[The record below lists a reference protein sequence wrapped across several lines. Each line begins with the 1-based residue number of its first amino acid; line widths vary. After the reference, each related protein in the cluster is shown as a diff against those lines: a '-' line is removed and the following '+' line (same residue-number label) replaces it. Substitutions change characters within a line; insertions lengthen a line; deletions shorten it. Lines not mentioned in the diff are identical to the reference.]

1 MAIKPINP
9 TNSANGQNNVIP
21 QVGSKKA
28 NLVNYVN
35 FGNGGHDEGGSSHWF
50 LKLLLVAAGG
60 FVAYKLLK
68 TPVSKIIKDFGK
80 DNFIDLFKK
89 AEKKETLTWKEVEA
103 QMADIRKS
111 NKNIEAGFA
120 LRLTEEQRKGFGVA
134 QNEGVA
140 MGYKLGDHH
149 VVTKSVVCD
158 KIDDKL
164 TKKFDGKYLIP
175 FV

>member
-1 MAIKPINP
+1 MAIVPINA
-9 TNSANGQNNVIP
+9 TNSASGQNNVIP
-21 QVGSKKA
+21 QIGSKKSNPA
-28 NLVNYVN
+28 SRVG
-35 FGNGGHDEGGSSHWF
+35 FGSHGGGGESSNHWF
-50 LKLLLVAAGG
+50 LKLLLVVAGG

-89 AEKKETLTWKEVEA
+89 AEKKETLTWKEVES
-103 QMADIRKS
+103 QMKDIRKS
-111 NKNIEAGFA
+111 NKDIEAGFA
-120 LRLTEEQRKGFGVA
+120 MRLTEEQRKGFGVVE
-134 QNEGVA
+134 NEGVA

-158 KIDDKL
+158 KLDDKL

>member
-1 MAIKPINP
+1 MAIKPISAS
-9 TNSANGQNNVIP
+9 NSASGQNNVIP
-21 QVGSKKA
+21 QAGKPTNPAKK
-28 NLVNYVN
+28 LN
-35 FGNGGHDEGGSSHWF
+35 FGSHGGGGEGGSSHWF

-60 FVAYKLLK
+60 FVAYKMLK
-68 TPVSKIIKDFGK
+68 TPVKNIIKDFGK

-89 AEKKETLTWKEVEA
+89 AEKKETLTWKEVET

-111 NKNIEAGFA
+111 SKDIEAGFA
-120 LRLTEEQRKGFGVA
+120 MRLTEEQRKAFSVA
-134 QNEGVA
+134 ENEGVA

-149 VVTKSVVCD
+149 VVTKAIVCD
-158 KIDDKL
+158 KLDDKL